1 MFNINKPYQED
12 RMAYIHIT
20 YRDGEVTSKI
30 KGNTGIIVMLAHR
43 TLARTLFDVKKAGV
57 TNEELADA
65 VRKCVL
71 EDLNDLQ
78 EAADD

>member
-12 RMAYIHIT
+12 RRAYIHIT
-20 YRDGEVTSKI
+20 CRDGEVTSKI
-30 KGNTGIIVMLAHR
+30 KGNSGIIVMLASR
-43 TLARTLFDVKKAGV
+43 TLARTLFDAKKACV

-65 VRKCVL
+65 VRKTML
-71 EDLNDLQ
+71 EELNDLQ